1 MVLWGITYEAPS
13 YLPLTPFSARSPFSS
28 LCLCL
33 AHTTTLSHRLSPSQ
47 FPSSLCSF
55 LPTPSPHVHPLSLF
69 PSSQSLFAHVCI
81 HHLFSPHCLLYPHLS
96 ASPFTFYRSS
106 YSFIPISVSY
116 PLSSTHIKEVLMLF
130 IHREQ
135 NHLKPFT
142 EALAEVMANFLK

>member
-13 YLPLTPFSARSPFSS
+13 YLPLAPFSARSPFSS
-28 LCLCL
+28 LCLFL

-81 HHLFSPHCLLYPHLS
+81 HHLFSPHCLLLPIHITDLLTPL
-96 ASPFTFYRSS
+96 SPFQCLTPSAALISKRFS
-106 YSFIPISVSY
+106 YCSY
-116 PLSSTHIKEVLMLF
+116 TGSRTI
-130 IHREQ
+130 
-135 NHLKPFT
+135 
-142 EALAEVMANFLK
+142 